1 MTTGA
6 DDLLAVLHGVVDP
19 ELGIDIVDLGL
30 VYGLRRHE
38 GKVELDLGMTTP
50 MCPYTGVLADEARRA
65 LESVPG
71 VEEATVTVTFDP
83 PWSPEMMSPQA
94 RAALGWAR

>member
-1 MTTGA
+1 MTRKGLA
-6 DDLLAVLHGVVDP
+6 DDVK
-19 ELGIDIVDLGL
+19 LGPGGIREIEFMVQIFQLIRG
-30 VYGLRRHE
+30 GREPSLR
-38 GKVELDLGMTTP
+38 
-50 MCPYTGVLADEARRA
+50 RRA